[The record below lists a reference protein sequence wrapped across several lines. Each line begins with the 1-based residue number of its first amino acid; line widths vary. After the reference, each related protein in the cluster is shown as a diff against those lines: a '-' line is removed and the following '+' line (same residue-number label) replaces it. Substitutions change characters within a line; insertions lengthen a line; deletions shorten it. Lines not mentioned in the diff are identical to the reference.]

1 MSLMSRVTTAAAAIT
16 AALTLIVAPAGA
28 QATAAS
34 DLRTTLNT
42 GLSEH
47 VWLAAA
53 ATEAA
58 LAGRGGE
65 FQSAAAALD
74 ANSVAL
80 SQAIGSVY
88 GSAAGT
94 AFLEL
99 WRKHITFFVDY
110 TTGVA
115 KKDRAKQ
122 DQAVQNLLGY
132 ADDFGAFLSSAN
144 PILPK
149 DVVAGLVRDHAVG
162 LKAVVDAQAKGDWT
176 TAYAKLRDAAA
187 HMRMIADPLA
197 GAIAKQFPEK
207 YAME

>member
-1 MSLMSRVTTAAAAIT
+1 MSLVSRIVTGTTTLAAVV
-16 AALTLIVAPAGA
+16 TLMAAPASA
-28 QATAAS
+28 QSIAAS
-34 DLRTTLNT
+34 DLRTALNT
-42 GLSEH
+42 GLAEH

-58 LAGRGGE
+58 LGGRSGE
-65 FQSAAAALD
+65 FQNAAAALD

-88 GSAAGT
+88 GQGAGT

-115 KKDRAKQ
+115 KKDQTMQ
-122 DQAVQNLLGY
+122 DKAIKDLLGY
-132 ADDFGAFLSSAN
+132 ADDFGAFLASAN
-144 PILPK
+144 PNLPK

-162 LKAVVDAQAKGDWT
+162 LKAVVDAQAKGDWA
-176 TAYAKLRDAAA
+176 TAYTKLREAAA
-187 HMRMIADPLA
+187 HMQMIADPLA

-207 YAME
+207 YASR